1 MVPRRAYFSTQCRTT
16 RLSQKPPSTGGGYI
30 GPTILLTLIQVM
42 VSWAVFAPPVLAK
55 QALPDMGLDPAW
67 IGMLPVILF
76 TAATFSSMMSAG
88 LVSRF
93 NPMRASQ
100 ILVLLC
106 AVGSACIA
114 TSNLWLVVLGSA
126 LIGVGLGPATPA
138 SSHILSRVTPRHL
151 QPFVFSIKQTGVP
164 LGGVLAGFV
173 GPPLTLIWN
182 WQVAILVV
190 SAGCLAV
197 AIITEI
203 WSRNYARF
211 ADPSVQIRFELIGP
225 LRLLLRSPVIRWML
239 GGCVPL
245 VIAQYA
251 LTTFIVLYLQE
262 DIGLSVIT
270 AGAVLAV
277 AQASGGTGRIIFGA
291 IASRWAT
298 PLFTLLMLA
307 LLASVAAF
315 LTSSLTSSWPLAAI
329 YGVGVLFGAGAAGW
343 NGVYLAEA
351 ARRAPGGEVSR
362 TTGAIGFVIFAAV
375 VIGPAVFGGIVA
387 TVSYEVAYAGIGV
400 LMLVSVFSFLRAM
413 KLIQAETS

>member
-1 MVPRRAYFSTQCRTT
+1 MSERA
-16 RLSQKPPSTGGGYI
+16 GYI
-30 GPTILLTLIQVM
+30 GPTILLTLIQIM

-67 IGMLPVILF
+67 IGMQPAILF

-88 LVSRF
+88 LVARF

-100 ILVLLC
+100 VMVLLC
-106 AVGSACIA
+106 AAGSMMI
-114 TSNLWLVVLGSA
+114 TTGNLWLVGFGSA
-126 LIGVGLGPATPA
+126 LIGAALGPTTPA
-138 SSHILSRVTPRHL
+138 SSHILSRVTPRNV
-151 QPFVFSIKQTGVP
+151 QPLVFSIKQTGVP

-173 GPPLTLIWN
+173 GPPLTLIWD
-182 WQVAILVV
+182 WHIAIMVVAAACVV
-190 SAGCLAV
+190 SALIV
-197 AIITEI
+197 EI
-203 WSRNYARF
+203 WSRGYAQY
-211 ADPSVQIRFELIGP
+211 ADPNIRLRLELIGP
-225 LRLLLRSPVIRWML
+225 LRILLKSPILRWML
-239 GGCVPL
+239 AGCVPL

-270 AGAVLAV
+270 AGAILAV

-298 PLFTLLMLA
+298 PLLTLLMLA

-315 LTSSLTSSWPLAAI
+315 LTASLTDSWPLAAI

-362 TTGAIGFVIFAAV
+362 TTGAIGFIIFGAV
-375 VIGPAVFGGIVA
+375 VIGPAVFGAIVA

-400 LMLVSVFSFLRAM
+400 LVLTSVFSFLRAM
-413 KLIQAETS
+413 KLIRAAA

>member
-1 MVPRRAYFSTQCRTT
+1 MPRQVSCSTPCRTT
-16 RLSQKPPSTGGGYI
+16 KLTPSSARDGGGYI
-30 GPTILLTLIQVM
+30 GPTILLTLIQIM
-42 VSWAVFAPPVLAK
+42 ISWAVFAPPVLAK

-67 IGMLPVILF
+67 IGMQPTILF

-88 LVSRF
+88 LVARY

-100 ILVLLC
+100 IMVLLC
-106 AVGSACIA
+106 AAGSICIA
-114 TSNLWLVVLGSA
+114 TGNLWLVAIGSV
-126 LIGVGLGPATPA
+126 LIGAALGPTTPA

-151 QPFVFSIKQTGVP
+151 QPLVFSIKQTGVP

-173 GPPLTLIWN
+173 GPPLTIMWD
-182 WQVAILVV
+182 WHVAIMVV
-190 SAGCLAV
+190 AGACLATAV
-197 AIITEI
+197 ITEI
-203 WSRNYARF
+203 WIRGYARF
-211 ADPSVQIRFELIGP
+211 ADPAIQLRLELIGP
-225 LRLLLRSPVIRWML
+225 LRLLLKSPILRWML
-239 GGCVPL
+239 AGCVPL

-270 AGAVLAV
+270 AGAILAV

-291 IASRWAT
+291 IASRWTT
-298 PLFTLLMLA
+298 PLVTLLMLA
-307 LLASVAAF
+307 MLASAAAF
-315 LTSSLTSSWPLAAI
+315 LTASLTSSWPLAVI

-362 TTGAIGFVIFAAV
+362 TTGAIGFIIFGAV
-375 VIGPAVFGGIVA
+375 VIGPAVFGAIVA

-400 LMLVSVFSFLRAM
+400 LALTSVFSFLRTIKHIRSEAD
-413 KLIQAETS
+413 

>member
-1 MVPRRAYFSTQCRTT
+1 VPRQVSCSTPCRTT
-16 RLSQKPPSTGGGYI
+16 KLTPSSARDGGGYI
-30 GPTILLTLIQVM
+30 GPTILLTLIQIM
-42 VSWAVFAPPVLAK
+42 ISWAVFAPPVLAK

-67 IGMLPVILF
+67 IGMQPTILF

-88 LVSRF
+88 LVARY

-100 ILVLLC
+100 IMVLLC
-106 AVGSACIA
+106 AAGSICIA
-114 TSNLWLVVLGSA
+114 TGNLWLVAIGSV
-126 LIGVGLGPATPA
+126 LIGAALGPTTPA

-151 QPFVFSIKQTGVP
+151 QPLVFSIKQTGVP

-173 GPPLTLIWN
+173 GPPLTIMWD
-182 WQVAILVV
+182 WHVAIMVV
-190 SAGCLAV
+190 AGACLATAV
-197 AIITEI
+197 ITEI
-203 WSRNYARF
+203 WIRGYARF
-211 ADPSVQIRFELIGP
+211 ADPAIQLRLELIGP
-225 LRLLLRSPVIRWML
+225 LRLLLKSPILRWML
-239 GGCVPL
+239 AGCVPL

-270 AGAVLAV
+270 AGAILAV

-291 IASRWAT
+291 IASRWTT
-298 PLFTLLMLA
+298 PLVTLLMLA
-307 LLASVAAF
+307 MLASAAA
-315 LTSSLTSSWPLAAI
+315 LI

-362 TTGAIGFVIFAAV
+362 TTGAIGFIIFGAV
-375 VIGPAVFGGIVA
+375 VIGPAVFGAIVA

-400 LMLVSVFSFLRAM
+400 LALTSVFSFLRTI
-413 KLIQAETS
+413 KHIRAEAD

>member
-1 MVPRRAYFSTQCRTT
+1 M
-16 RLSQKPPSTGGGYI
+16 I
-30 GPTILLTLIQVM
+30 
-42 VSWAVFAPPVLAK
+42 SWAVFAPPVLAK

-100 ILVLLC
+100 VMVLLC
-106 AVGSACIA
+106 AIGSGLIA
-114 TSNLWLVVLGSA
+114 TGNLWLVGVGSA
-126 LIGVGLGPATPA
+126 LIGIGLGPATPA

-151 QPFVFSIKQTGVP
+151 QPLVFSIKQTGVP
-164 LGGVLAGFV
+164 FGGVLAGFV

-182 WQVAILVV
+182 WQIAILVV
-190 SAGCLAV
+190 AAACLAI

-211 ADPSVQIRFELIGP
+211 SDPSIKVRLELIAP

-291 IASRWAT
+291 IASRWAS

-307 LLASVAAF
+307 VLASAAAF
-315 LTSSLTSSWPLAAI
+315 LTASLTASWPLALI

-375 VIGPAVFGGIVA
+375 VIGPAVFGAIVA
-387 TVSYEVAYAGIGV
+387 TVSYEIAYAGIGI
-400 LMLVSVFSFLRAM
+400 LMLVSVCSFLRAM
-413 KLIQAETS
+413 KLIRAESA